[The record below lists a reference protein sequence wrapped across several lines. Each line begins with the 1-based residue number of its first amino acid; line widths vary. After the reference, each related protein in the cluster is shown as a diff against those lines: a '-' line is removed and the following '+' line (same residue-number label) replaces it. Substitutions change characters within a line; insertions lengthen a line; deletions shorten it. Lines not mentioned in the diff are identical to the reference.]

1 MFFVMCTY
9 DEKYQLATSK
19 PFDSK
24 EAAELYASGV
34 DASYKAFVVSAVA
47 L

>member
-9 DEKYQLATSK
+9 EGKYQLATSK
-19 PFDSK
+19 PFASK
-24 EAAELYASGV
+24 EAADQYASGV
-34 DASYKAFVVSAVA
+34 DASYKAFVVSSVD